1 MTNAII
7 MAGQV
12 AGALSAIGA
21 VVFVIVKYVVVK
33 PIQNYID
40 KATYPISPTS
50 NGGKSLPDAI
60 RGIKRIEAKLEKMD
74 QRVQVLEDTL
84 KVPQIQYLSVTPAT
98 FCITGKGQELPNI
111 TDPEIWDKLSIQAKT
126 KWLAIQADLADARCG
141 SCYQIVC
148 TCGEDY

>member
-1 MTNAII
+1 MTEAII
-7 MAGQV
+7 MAGQL

-40 KATYPISPTS
+40 KATYPISPLA
-50 NGGKSLPDAI
+50 NGGKSLPDVI
-60 RGIKRIEAKLEKMD
+60 RAIKRVEVKLEKID
-74 QRVQVLEDTL
+74 SRVQTLEDTL
-84 KVPQIQYLSVTPAT
+84 KVPSIQILSVSPAT
-98 FCITGKGQELPNI
+98 FCYTGKGQEMPNI

-141 SCYQIVC
+141 TCFQIVC